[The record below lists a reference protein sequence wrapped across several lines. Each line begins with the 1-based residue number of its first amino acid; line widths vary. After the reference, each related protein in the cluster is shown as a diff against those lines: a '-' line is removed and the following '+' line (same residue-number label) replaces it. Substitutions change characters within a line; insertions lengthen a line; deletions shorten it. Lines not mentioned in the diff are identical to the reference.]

1 MCIRDS
7 TCIFLISIRDDDIVI
22 LHLPMGKCL
31 HHLALLRISPACILF
46 YNGHIVQGLLV
57 ALVNL
62 ENLVQAAP
70 GLIKDVYKRQ
80 DITWSAYPALTAIA
94 PNPNASP
101 MVEQAPYNPK
111 RGISKSTVPKDVA
124 MSCPSRSPAN
134 R

>member
-1 MCIRDS
+1 MNAVKVPCPGRQNEKIKCHNAQNQSYNDVKHS
-7 TCIFLISIRDDDIVI
+7 GNTCIFLISIRDDDIVI

-70 GLIKDVYKRQ
+70 GLIKVLPGH
-80 DITWSAYPALTAIA
+80 I
-94 PNPNASP
+94 
-101 MVEQAPYNPK
+101 
-111 RGISKSTVPKDVA
+111 
-124 MSCPSRSPAN
+124 
-134 R
+134 